1 MRWCEAVMW
10 CEAVTLRRVSSKGSS
25 VGRQHGAWC
34 CGLDT
39 KSFVASSKTL
49 KKQTW
54 WHKRAKGHSETRLC
68 QFSFAQKFPTHIHPI
83 IISQVFKFWVFDVE
97 SVQNHH
103 PIIPV
108 IPVHLLAPFESPA
121 VDCFHPLR
129 GYGSS
134 DLDRCWSGKNVIIR
148 LSYGETKHKKTRFCC
163 LAGVILRGPESFW
176 RDQDTTRW
184 MVFFLQILCQI
195 CVAGSGIERISEESL
210 GRDSM
215 LVLNSWQGCTTQ
227 AVKRLILF
235 CSVAVVQC
243 RKTWFVWFTY
253 CWWKKSCTSWYVRYL
268 ITYRVSCRI
277 SSTNRVCGPAKT
289 NCPTKISMN
298 ESCTEPLLPLI
309 WCLPGVVVDCSWQSK
324 ISFGHI
330 ASYIYIYIYN
340 HIV

>member
-1 MRWCEAVMW
+1 MRWCFTW
-10 CEAVTLRRVSSKGSS
+10 CEAVTPRRVSSKGSS
-25 VGRQHGAWC
+25 VGRRHGAWC

-39 KSFVASSKTL
+39 KSFFASNETL
-49 KKQTW
+49 KNRHGDTKERKAIPKPESAGRFPL
-54 WHKRAKGHSETRLC
+54 HRRI
-68 QFSFAQKFPTHIHPI
+68 FSTSIQSSFFSSSGSLI
-83 IISQVFKFWVFDVE
+83 VE
-97 SVQNHH
+97 SVQNQLSLLSLLF
-103 PIIPV
+103 PV
-108 IPVHLLAPFESPA
+108 YLLAPFESPA

-148 LSYGETKHKKTRFCC
+148 LSYGETKHKETRFCC

-184 MVFFLQILCQI
+184 MVFFLQMLCQI

-215 LVLNSWQGCTTQ
+215 LVLISWQGCTTQ
-227 AVKRLILF
+227 AVKRLIFF
-235 CSVAVVQC
+235 CSVVVVQC

-253 CWWKKSCTSWYVRYL
+253 CWWKKSCTSWYGRYL
-268 ITYRVSCRI
+268 IIYRVSCRI
-277 SSTNRVCGPAKT
+277 SSTNRVCGLAKT

-330 ASYIYIYIYN
+330 ASYIYIYN